1 MVKTLNLVHF
11 KIFFLSVWAFLCS
24 QYNCMGWAL
33 YVQPQSIAIPTI
45 AHNTIQGIINHTHLG
60 RFQLTTTGVYGFL
73 WVNPAVWN
81 STVLQEAQ
89 SIWQISLLTDG
100 VLSIQQSIC
109 CILIPSHVYSRIW
122 TQNASVLR
130 LRWLFYSISVLQ
142 LCLLPSF
149 LLHLFSPAWYDF
161 LVICTYATISFLEGA
176 VGYAP
181 TSSCRAAKSS
191 NQTRHPSLSCGVE

>member
-1 MVKTLNLVHF
+1 
-11 KIFFLSVWAFLCS
+11 
-24 QYNCMGWAL
+24 MGWAL

-45 AHNTIQGIINHTHLG
+45 AHNTIQRIINHRHLG

-100 VLSIQQSIC
+100 VQSIQQSIC
-109 CILIPSHVYSRIW
+109 CILILSHVYSRIW

-130 LRWLFYSISVLQ
+130 LQWLLYSISVLQ
-142 LCLLPSF
+142 LS
-149 LLHLFSPAWYDF
+149 SY
-161 LVICTYATISFLEGA
+161 
-176 VGYAP
+176 
-181 TSSCRAAKSS
+181 TSSSPSS
-191 NQTRHPSLSCGVE
+191 SIFSLLLGMTPLLRKCNWIFSHLLM

>member
-1 MVKTLNLVHF
+1 
-11 KIFFLSVWAFLCS
+11 
-24 QYNCMGWAL
+24 MGWAP

-45 AHNTIQGIINHTHLG
+45 AHNTIQRIINHRHLG

-81 STVLQEAQ
+81 STVLREAQ

-109 CILIPSHVYSRIW
+109 CILILSHVYSRIW
-122 TQNASVLR
+122 TQSASVFR
-130 LRWLFYSISVLQ
+130 FQWPFYSISVLQ
-142 LCLLPSF
+142 LHLLFSF
-149 LLHLFSPAWYDF
+149 LLHLFSPASYDF
-161 LVICTYATISFLEGA
+161 LVIRTYATLPCSESA
-176 VGYAP
+176 MGYAP